1 MYIHKLNTHTRSPV
15 YTHTYIYIYICVR
28 IYMYTY
34 CIHIVYIHIY
44 RLDTHTHTHYT
55 NRCLLCFSCLSSR
68 TQCGPVGK
76 HARSP
81 LGACRPGLG
90 ELSRTDYSYSIRTG
104 VGFRVYSSS
113 LKGVC
118 SRGFRG
124 FMVYLAV
131 KALNFRVWGSGLF
144 GWVSS

>member
-15 YTHTYIYIYICVR
+15 YTLIYICVCVR
-28 IYMYTY
+28 MYVYMLYIY
-34 CIHIVYIHIY
+34 VYLCVFCLQIRY
-44 RLDTHTHTHYT
+44 THTHYT

-90 ELSRTDYSYSIRTG
+90 ELSRTDYSYSIRTS

-113 LKGVC
+113 LKGSAVEGSVALWST
-118 SRGFRG
+118 SR
-124 FMVYLAV
+124 L
-131 KALNFRVWGSGLF
+131 KL
-144 GWVSS
+144 